1 MRMPLKFSLTDCQ
14 ALRLLPSGVGR
25 TVFATRGLILAQEHI
40 MNQIHIATKLAH
52 ASRALRVL
60 EAAWAALTAG
70 ARAIPLGDNGM
81 LLRGLAAHIEDLNRR
96 H

>member
-1 MRMPLKFSLTDCQ
+1 
-14 ALRLLPSGVGR
+14 
-25 TVFATRGLILAQEHI
+25 

-52 ASRALRVL
+52 ASRVLRVL

-81 LLRGLAAHIEDLNRR
+81 LLRGLAAHIAELNRR

>member
-1 MRMPLKFSLTDCQ
+1 MALKFSLTDCQ
-14 ALRLLPSGVGR
+14 ALRLLPSGGGCN
-25 TVFATRGLILAQEHI
+25 VFATRGSILAQEHI

-52 ASRALRVL
+52 ASRALRFFG
-60 EAAWAALTAG
+60 AAWAALTAG

-81 LLRGLAAHIEDLNRR
+81 LLRSLAAHISELNRR